1 MTTLGANLT
10 VVGYMPTLGA
20 EAGIA
25 GTNAGQVTA
34 IIVFLHEGN

>member
-10 VVGYMPTLGA
+10 VGGYMPTLGG

-25 GTNAGQVTA
+25 GTNAGEVTA
-34 IIVFLHEGN
+34 IIVFPARG